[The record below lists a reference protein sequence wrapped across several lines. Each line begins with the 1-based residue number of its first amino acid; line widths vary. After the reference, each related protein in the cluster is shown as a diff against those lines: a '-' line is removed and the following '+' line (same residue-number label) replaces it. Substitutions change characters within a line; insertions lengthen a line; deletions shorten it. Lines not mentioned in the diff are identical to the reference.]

1 MPAFA
6 LRGNFAFVILWSIS
20 KNTTMKTETKPLT
33 FYVEDVEQLG
43 EIFPEFAAG
52 KMKANQL
59 GSRIVELLKA
69 QKNNTLSADSEN
81 LSQTLSTL
89 SAENQ
94 HLKERETELLADF
107 EQLKAD
113 FETLKVEHQSLQEEN
128 INLKSLCEENE
139 HFKQDFEQLNQD
151 LNQSK
156 TDFKTLSDE
165 YQQLKDNYNTTLSE
179 LKDAQSDLALA
190 KTRIKDLKSQ
200 LKANSYEPT
209 TNKILNEVL
218 EVVCERI
225 NKETTNSYTVHDVL
239 VHTLLR
245 IFYSAHGRSI
255 NILFPI
261 TQEEMLVIARKHD
274 PQISTKNLLW
284 EYIAHGYLPMKN
296 N

>member
-1 MPAFA
+1 
-6 LRGNFAFVILWSIS
+6 
-20 KNTTMKTETKPLT
+20 MKTETKPLT

-43 EIFPEFAAG
+43 ELFPEFAAG

-69 QKNNTLSADSEN
+69 QRSNALSEDN
-81 LSQTLSTL
+81 DNHTQTLSTL

-94 HLKERETELLADF
+94 DLKKRETQLSADF
-107 EQLKAD
+107 EQLKTD
-113 FETLKVEHQSLQEEN
+113 FETLKAEHKSLQEEN
-128 INLKSLCEENE
+128 INLKSLCDENE
-139 HFKQDFEQLNQD
+139 HFKQDFDQLSQD
-151 LNQSK
+151 LNQSR

-165 YQQLKDNYNTTLSE
+165 LQQLKDNLEATSTQ
-179 LKDAQSDLALA
+179 LKDTQSDLALA
-190 KTRIKDLKSQ
+190 ETRIKDLKSQ
-200 LKANSYEPT
+200 LKASHHEPT

-218 EVVCERI
+218 ELVCERI
-225 NKETTNSYTVHDVL
+225 NKETSNSYTAHDVL

-261 TQEEMLVIARKHD
+261 TQEEMLAIARKHD
-274 PQISTKNLLW
+274 PQITNLNLLW